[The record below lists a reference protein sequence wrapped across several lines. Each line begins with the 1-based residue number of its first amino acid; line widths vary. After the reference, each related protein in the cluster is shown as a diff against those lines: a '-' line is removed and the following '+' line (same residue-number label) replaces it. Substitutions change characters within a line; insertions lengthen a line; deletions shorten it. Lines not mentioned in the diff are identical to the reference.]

1 MMFVPPQYLHGGGG
15 GRRGRRGDGRR
26 GRRGGGVGKGE
37 SQSAGLISVVIHLV
51 NQEAGLPS
59 CHTSSSLPEMIVSR
73 PPNMD

>member
-1 MMFVPPQYLHGGGG
+1 MMFVPPQYLHWGE
-15 GRRGRRGDGRR
+15 
-26 GRRGGGVGKGE
+26 RRGGGGEIGGEGGGEEE
-37 SQSAGLISVVIHLV
+37 SQGAGLMSVVIHLV